1 MMPSFPASASTFSRG
16 SGIPSQHNCKLKLMI
31 AEEGCAEALEGPE
44 EKGVLEP
51 EMDTGVCLG
60 STRALGAGEGGG
72 A

>member
-1 MMPSFPASASTFSRG
+1 
-16 SGIPSQHNCKLKLMI
+16 MI

-72 A
+72 RLVKTCVWLCALLRHTSMAQAGFEGIDAL